1 MKRFILSLLLLAAP
15 LTVFAE
21 VVLFAG
27 NVAQA
32 DIPAQY
38 KHYLEQQGQTLV
50 VSPANGPRIEM
61 RFTFNSLRSYVKLRP
76 TVGKDFVLDSSKK
89 KGRRTFEVPE
99 NGGVGFVDFSQVGE
113 YDGEKV
119 QETHG
124 IMGLDDGYVTF
135 TVSIPE
141 AQAASPAARQALDS
155 DFKLILGRIRSRAP

>member
-15 LTVFAE
+15 LTAFAD

-32 DIPAQY
+32 DIPAEY
-38 KHYLEQQGQTLV
+38 RHFLEEQGKTLV
-50 VSPANGPRIEM
+50 VSPAKGPRIEM
-61 RFTFNSLRSYVKLRP
+61 RFTFNSLRSYVKQRP
-76 TVGKDFVLDSSKK
+76 TVGKDFVIDSSKK

-141 AQAASPAARQALDS
+141 AEAASPAAKQALES